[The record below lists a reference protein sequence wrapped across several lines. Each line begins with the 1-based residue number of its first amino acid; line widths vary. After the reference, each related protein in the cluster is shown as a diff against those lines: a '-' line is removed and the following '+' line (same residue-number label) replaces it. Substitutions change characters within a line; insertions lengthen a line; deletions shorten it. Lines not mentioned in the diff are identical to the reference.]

1 MNRVIK
7 FRFFNPPG
15 KSFVQN
21 YSYKGLV
28 EELFEQDDMLLPS
41 QYIGLKDKHGK
52 EIYEGDIIEF
62 YWGEN
67 TKNKKLAKVE
77 YIGSAYFARIINPTN
92 TLSLTW
98 MNHWIDTPEKL
109 EVIGNIYEN
118 PELLL

>member
-21 YSYKGLV
+21 YNYKGLV

-67 TKNKKLAKVE
+67 TNNKKLAKVE

-118 PELLL
+118 P